1 MRDIVN
7 LLTCWKGPR
16 VRLFDMFLFF
26 SLSTHTRTYTTATLP
41 SLITKTSLMLG
52 VGETDEEIR
61 ATLHDLRN
69 SDVDVVTFGQYLRP
83 TKRHMKVKEY
93 VTPEKF
99 QAWQEEA
106 ESMGF
111 KYVASGPLV
120 RSSYKAGEF
129 FLENMIREKQKKEAA
144 SSS

>member
-1 MRDIVN
+1 
-7 LLTCWKGPR
+7 
-16 VRLFDMFLFF
+16 
-26 SLSTHTRTYTTATLP
+26 
-41 SLITKTSLMLG
+41 MLG

>member
-7 LLTCWKGPR
+7 LLTCWRGPR
-16 VRLFDMFLFF
+16 VRYD
-26 SLSTHTRTYTTATLP
+26 LSHSQLIIHTHTTVSTPGTLP

-99 QAWQEEA
+99 QQWQEEA

-129 FLENMIREKQKKEAA
+129 FLEKMIRQKQRKEAA
-144 SSS
+144 SS

>member
-1 MRDIVN
+1 
-7 LLTCWKGPR
+7 
-16 VRLFDMFLFF
+16 
-26 SLSTHTRTYTTATLP
+26 
-41 SLITKTSLMLG
+41 MLG

-61 ATLHDLRN
+61 ATLKDLRN

-99 QAWQEEA
+99 QEWQVEA

-111 KYVASGPLV
+111 KYTFLYLSLYFFTYSKETYKNCTLYRYVASGPLV

-129 FLENMIREKQKKEAA
+129 FLENMIRENREKGHK
-144 SSS
+144 

>member
-1 MRDIVN
+1 M
-7 LLTCWKGPR
+7 
-16 VRLFDMFLFF
+16 
-26 SLSTHTRTYTTATLP
+26 
-41 SLITKTSLMLG
+41 
-52 VGETDEEIR
+52 
-61 ATLHDLRN
+61 
-69 SDVDVVTFGQYLRP
+69 VTFGQYLRP

-129 FLENMIREKQKKEAA
+129 FLENIP
-144 SSS
+144 